1 MALLVPN
8 IGELESLRYLVNQ
21 SNSTQQLADTAPRN
35 LVLKLFCSNTI
46 PAEGDVPTGNA
57 GAYFEPYN
65 SAGTGGYGSA
75 PVTAYPPIVNVRE
88 NQDYSQNYGILLNG
102 SRWTISTASDPY
114 ASSTGSSGTSG
125 AFQITLTGLTGTPQ
139 VGNNVSGTGIGT
151 GAKVSAVS
159 GTTITLDT
167 ANSGAVSGA
176 ISFTGGVTTASYPEQ
191 TFTFSGAAGNVYGYF
206 VARANNMPVTIH
218 GVSGQATAS
227 AGTAVTKTNCVGV
240 IGSTSFTIPLTV
252 LTSTSYT
259 GTSGSSS
266 ITLDTTTFNAI
277 TSPYGHAISGTGIP
291 FGTKVIGKTGTQTV
305 FLDKTLTAGSSGQVS
320 ITLDNTQDITIGM
333 RVTSN
338 AGNTGP
344 NGFGVSLGRTVVGID
359 RKTSATTATVYV
371 NSALEDNIQATNNNA
386 SIDFNYSLMTTTAAH
401 GLVPG
406 DVIYIAR
413 AASTTLVE
421 STYTIFSTPSTTTF
435 TTTPALY
442 QAAGAGAVTGT
453 CTLYSSI
460 MYAERF
466 TNGPYAIQN
475 NGDQIKVTLNI
486 SLN

>member
-21 SNSTQQLADTAPRN
+21 SNHTQALADTSPKN
-35 LVLKLFCSNTI
+35 LVLKLFCSNTT
-46 PAEGDVPTGNA
+46 PAEGDVPTGNG
-57 GAYFEPYN
+57 GAYYEPYN

-75 PVTAYPPIVNVRE
+75 PVTAYPAIVNTRE

-102 SRWTISTASDPY
+102 SRWTISTASDPV

-125 AFQITLTGLTGTPQ
+125 AFQITLTGLTGTP
-139 VGNNVSGTGIGT
+139 VIGNNVSGTGIGT

-167 ANSGAVSGA
+167 ANSGTVSGA

-191 TFTFSGAAGNVYGYF
+191 TFTFSGAAGSVYGYF
-206 VARANNMPVTIH
+206 VARANNMPVSIH
-218 GVSGQATAS
+218 GVSGQGTAAAATA
-227 AGTAVTKTNCVGV
+227 VNKTNCIGV
-240 IGSTSFTIPLTV
+240 IGATSFTIPLTV
-252 LTSTSYT
+252 LTSTTYT
-259 GTSGSSS
+259 GSSGSSS
-266 ITLDTTTFNAI
+266 IVLDSTTATAI

-291 FGTKVIGKTGTQTV
+291 FGTKVIGKSGTTV
-305 FLDKTLTAGSSGQVS
+305 FLDKTLTAGSSGQVT

-344 NGFGVSLGRTVVGID
+344 NGVSGGRTVVGID
-359 RKTSATTATVYV
+359 RKTAGSTTTATVYV
-371 NSALEDNIQATNNNA
+371 DSALSDNIQSSNNNA
-386 SIDFNYSLMTTTAAH
+386 SLDFNFSTMTTTAAH

-413 AASTTLVE
+413 AGSTNLVE

-435 TTTPALY
+435 NTTPALY

-466 TNGPYAIQN
+466 TNGPYLIQN